1 MRPAICK
8 KQKKSLRDSKSL
20 LFANRHVR
28 LIAWS
33 KPIRDSEVRTPFWLA
48 VVQIFLYVCV
58 RLKMRVLLQ
67 SEREVSSR
75 DARSSFSE
83 FDLFSERLTVTP
95 GFCDRWIYR
104 KIKQSPLF
112 SKLLQILHLDASFD
126 VIAMRF
132 QSKKGCFSVQ
142 KMEWTALR
150 SLHARFTRAASD
162 KRTESGTNPRYSF
175 GLQTGLSARTGT
187 AGCSRSR
194 DTVIHGAGRYSEVV
208 EFTAESITSL
218 SNLVRS
224 IQIRHRIMLRH
235 RNKLHWCGNQEKHC
249 SINTSPPFTMDL
261 T

>member
-1 MRPAICK
+1 
-8 KQKKSLRDSKSL
+8 
-20 LFANRHVR
+20 
-28 LIAWS
+28 
-33 KPIRDSEVRTPFWLA
+33 
-48 VVQIFLYVCV
+48 
-58 RLKMRVLLQ
+58 MRVLLQ

-126 VIAMRF
+126 VIAMRI

-150 SLHARFTRAASD
+150 SLHARFTRATLD

-175 GLQTGLSARTGT
+175 GLQTVYLFGLAPQAALDHATPLYT
-187 AGCSRSR
+187 ALEIQWSSR
-194 DTVIHGAGRYSEVV
+194 IHRGINNISVK
-208 EFTAESITSL
+208 S
-218 SNLVRS
+218 
-224 IQIRHRIMLRH
+224 
-235 RNKLHWCGNQEKHC
+235 CEKH
-249 SINTSPPFTMDL
+249 SNSPQNYVKATDIEINSTDVETRRNIVQ
-261 T
+261 